1 MKGIVLAGGRG
12 TRLYPLT
19 RGVSKHLLP
28 VYDKPL
34 IYHPLSTLM
43 LAGLREILIISTP
56 DHLSLY
62 RALLGTGEQWG
73 IRIDYAAQDSP
84 RGLADAFL
92 VGEAFLNGSPAALAL
107 GDNIFHAAGL
117 SGLLMDAA
125 SRNSGATV
133 FACQVRDP
141 QRFGIVELGDD
152 GRALSIEEK
161 PELPRSHWAVTGLY
175 FYDSDVVEIAR
186 NVTPSARGE
195 IEITSINADYL
206 ARGQLNVVR
215 LARGATWLDAGTF
228 DSLLEASHFVQTVEK
243 RQGLKV
249 ACLEEVAWRKGF
261 IDDAALEG
269 LANGFDNEFKSYLLD
284 LLTPD

>member
-1 MKGIVLAGGRG
+1 MKGIILAGGRG

-43 LAGLREILIISTP
+43 LAGLRDILVISTP
-56 DHLSLY
+56 EHLPLY
-62 RALLGTGEQWG
+62 RSLLGSGDQWG
-73 IRIDYAAQDSP
+73 IRIAYAPQASP

-92 VGEAFLNGSPAALAL
+92 IGEAFLDGGSAALAL
-107 GDNIFHAAGL
+107 GDNIFHAAGF

-125 SRNSGATV
+125 SRTSGATV

-141 QRFGIVELGDD
+141 ERFGIVELDDD
-152 GRALSIEEK
+152 GRAISIEEK
-161 PELPRSHWAVTGLY
+161 PVAPRSHWAVTGLY
-175 FYDSDVVEIAR
+175 FYGPDIVEIAR
-186 NVTPSARGE
+186 GVTPSARGE

-206 ARGQLNVVR
+206 ARGQLDVVR

-261 IDDAALEG
+261 IDNGALER

-284 LLTPD
+284 LLKPD